1 MAMMAG
7 PSASGELGYQ
17 FNQSA
22 YGQQPLQHQ
31 QQQQQPQPQLVSGV
45 VDEYELKVCDEILK
59 LFSMTKSRGI
69 QREASK
75 S

>member
-22 YGQQPLQHQ
+22 YGQQPQQH
-31 QQQQQPQPQLVSGV
+31 QQQQPQPQLVSGV

-59 LFSMTKSRGI
+59 LFSTRKLRGI
-69 QREASK
+69 KRKE
-75 S
+75 